1 MKANNN
7 NLPNLRHLL
16 MPLILSAT
24 LLVGHQSVMAHG
36 AVEIDQ
42 TPDQL
47 LKAYVGDNPLRDSVV
62 MVVPGTQPALM
73 VKHKGDDTLSF
84 LYQGKPWLTF
94 SQLGVFADSKSS
106 NWQSLTE
113 AQKLSAT
120 AINDETLKQLN
131 LPNHWKKLSNKPQ
144 LTFLEPRLAQASESM
159 TWSVPVL
166 INTTKQQITG
176 QFSWQKI
183 AKVKKTSSSSHH

>member
-1 MKANNN
+1 MQANNN
-7 NLPNLRHLL
+7 NLHHLL
-16 MPLILSAT
+16 MALILSTT
-24 LLVGHQSVMAHG
+24 LMIGHQSVMAHG

-47 LKAYVGDNPLRDSVV
+47 LKANVVDNPLRDSMV

-84 LYQGKPWLTF
+84 LHQGKPWLAFTK
-94 SQLGVFADSKSS
+94 LGVFADSKSS

-131 LPNHWKKLSNKPQ
+131 LANHWKKLSSKPQ
-144 LTFLEPRLAQASESM
+144 LTFLEPRLAQVSESM

-166 INTTKQQITG
+166 INATTQQITG